1 MAYVSQENK
10 AELAPAIKKVLNKY
24 GMKGSIS
31 IRHHSTLVV
40 TLQSG
45 AIQFEHSHGDG
56 YTQVNVYHIESH
68 YEGHAKAFLLE
79 LLAAMKGPSYFNN
92 DDAMTDYFHRSHYTD
107 INIGKWNKPY
117 FLQDLHKPKK
127 AKVAKTASKKLVK
140 ASKTTS
146 FNGWTPEVIQ
156 GSKGKPMTYVKFVE
170 GMNEKTTISDGDTA
184 EDLARMNNKELDK
197 VVDRLVDSYPTLAEL
212 LMSRIGFAMLDKD
225 GL

>member
-1 MAYVSQENK
+1 MAYVSQDDK
-10 AELAPAIKKVLNKY
+10 AKLAPAIKKVLNKY

-56 YTQVNVYHIESH
+56 YTQVNVYHIDSH
-68 YEGHAKAFLLE
+68 YEGHAKSFLLE
-79 LLAAMKGPSYFNN
+79 LLAAMKGPNYFNN

-127 AKVAKTASKKLVK
+127 AKVAKTASKKPIK

-146 FNGWTPEVIQ
+146 FNGWTPKVIQ
-156 GSKGKPMTYVKFVE
+156 GSKGIKLPT
-170 GMNEKTTISDGDTA
+170 NSTITDGDTA

-225 GL
+225 GI

>member
-1 MAYVSQENK
+1 MAYVSQDDK
-10 AELAPAIKKVLNKY
+10 AKLAPAIKKVLNKY

-127 AKVAKTASKKLVK
+127 AKVAKTASKKPIK

-156 GSKGKPMTYVKFVE
+156 GSKSIKLPT
-170 GMNEKTTISDGDTA
+170 NSTITDGDTA

-212 LMSRIGFAMLDKD
+212 LMSRIGFAMLDKE

>member
-1 MAYVSQENK
+1 MAYVSQQDK
-10 AELAPAIKKVLNKY
+10 AKLAPQIKKVLNKY

-45 AIQFEHSHGDG
+45 AIQFDHSHGDG
-56 YTQVNVYHIESH
+56 YTQVNVYHIDSH

-79 LLAAMKGPSYFNN
+79 LLAAMKGPDWFDKS
-92 DDAMTDYFHRSHYTD
+92 DAMTDYFHISHYTD

-127 AKVAKTASKKLVK
+127 AKVAKKASKTVVK

-156 GSKGKPMTYVKFVE
+156 GSKSIKVPEKATFSNAVEDVARMTNAERDKFVE
-170 GMNEKTTISDGDTA
+170 DMIA
-184 EDLARMNNKELDK
+184 
-197 VVDRLVDSYPTLAEL
+197 SYPNLADDL
-212 LMSRIGFAMLDKD
+212 LTKIGF
-225 GL
+225 GLMESEA

>member
-1 MAYVSQENK
+1 MAYISQQDK
-10 AELAPAIKKVLNKY
+10 KDLAPAIKKVLSKY

-31 IRHHSTLVV
+31 IRHHSSLVV

-45 AIQFEHSHGDG
+45 AIQFDHSHGDG
-56 YTQVNVYHIESH
+56 YTQVNTYHIESH

-79 LLAAMKGPSYFNN
+79 LLAAMKGPKYFNN
-92 DDAMTDYFHRSHYTD
+92 DDAMTDYFSRSHYTD

-127 AKVAKTASKKLVK
+127 AKAAKKASKTVVK

-156 GSKGKPMTYVKFVE
+156 GSKGSIKVPTKIATFSNAVEDVARMTNAERDKFVE
-170 GMNEKTTISDGDTA
+170 DMIA
-184 EDLARMNNKELDK
+184 
-197 VVDRLVDSYPTLAEL
+197 SYPNLADDL
-212 LMSRIGFAMLDKD
+212 LVKIGF
-225 GL
+225 GLMDSESK

>member
-1 MAYVSQENK
+1 MAYVSQKDK
-10 AELAPAIKKVLNKY
+10 AKLAPQIKKVLNKY

-45 AIQFEHSHGDG
+45 AIQFDHSHGDG
-56 YTQVNVYHIESH
+56 YTQVNVYHIDSH
-68 YEGHAKAFLLE
+68 YEGHAKSFLLE
-79 LLAAMKGPSYFNN
+79 LLAAMKGPDYFNN

-127 AKVAKTASKKLVK
+127 AKAAKKTSKTVVK

-156 GSKGKPMTYVKFVE
+156 GSKSIKVPESF
-170 GMNEKTTISDGDTA
+170 TIVDKDTA
-184 EDLARMNNKELDK
+184 EDLARMNDKELDK

-212 LMSRIGFAMLDKD
+212 LMSRIGYAMLDKD
-225 GL
+225 GI